1 MFKQWFLLSN
11 LNDHFVN
18 IWILCLMKFRE
29 VQDLAHS
36 VNRSRISYVHSG

>member
-1 MFKQWFLLSN
+1 MFKQWFLLTN
-11 LNDHFVN
+11 LMIILVN
-18 IWILCLMKFRE
+18 IWIFCLMKFRE